1 MSKKF
6 EHLDILANIVEGSG
20 LENKISIHRNEDQGE
35 WVLYHPLKRKQV
47 KATSLSELNLMARDD
62 LNALTWS
69 LKKQGY
75 GKKEPVEK
83 EVVKKEV
90 IKKGKIRTKKEVEKK

>member
-6 EHLDILANIVEGSG
+6 EHLDALAQFNV
-20 LENKISIHRNEDQGE
+20 NDSIATTMSIYRESDGR
-35 WVLYHPLKRKQV
+35 WTMYHPLTRIRV
-47 KATSLSELNLMARDD
+47 TAPTLAELNLIARDD
-62 LNALTWS
+62 LNALTWN

-83 EVVKKEV
+83 VEKIKKKVDKKKE
-90 IKKGKIRTKKEVEKK
+90 K

>member
-6 EHLDILANIVEGSG
+6 EHLDALAQF
-20 LENKISIHRNEDQGE
+20 NKDDSIATTMSIYKETDG
-35 WVLYHPLKRKQV
+35 WTMYHPLKRIRIT
-47 KATSLSELNLMARDD
+47 APTLSELNLMARDD

-75 GKKEPVEK
+75 GKKEPVKKEK
-83 EVVKKEV
+83 KEREIEINIVSKKEV
-90 IKKGKIRTKKEVEKK
+90 DKKKEK